1 MKDPE
6 RLLDASF
13 DDPRL
18 DDDIRSLL
26 RSASADVPP
35 DADVQQRRIRGNGAG
50 LLGRSMARKVSWWSA
65 RNVAW
70 VGLAVTLFTIG
81 SLGLRSAPAP
91 LSSEPIGHP
100 MTAPVIVATSEATS
114 EAVVEKAPQT
124 APEAMPSLRVDDLP
138 AVHTPSARPTV
149 AARPTAPVVA
159 PAPSLATDADEL
171 AIIDAARGALV
182 KAPATALSHVAHYRS
197 LFPSPRFSDE
207 ADAVEVQA
215 LAALGRRDEAS
226 AKAAAFLAAH
236 PNSPYTQRVRSA
248 VSVR

>member
-50 LLGRSMARKVSWWSA
+50 VLGSSMVRKVSWWSA

-81 SLGLRSAPAP
+81 SLGLRSAPSPVAR
-91 LSSEPIGHP
+91 EIAV
-100 MTAPVIVATSEATS
+100 APVLVATSQATA
-114 EAVVEKAPQT
+114 EAVTEKAPQAA

-138 AVHTPSARPTV
+138 AAHTPSAKPTV
-149 AARPTAPVVA
+149 AARPTAPVVS
-159 PAPSLATDADEL
+159 PAPATDADEI
-171 AIIDAARGALV
+171 AIIDAARGALA
-182 KAPATALSHVAHYRS
+182 KAPATALSHVARYRS
-197 LFPSPRFSDE
+197 LFRSPRFSDE

-226 AKAAAFLAAH
+226 SKAAAFLAAH
-236 PNSPYTQRVRSA
+236 PNSPYSQRVRSA
-248 VSVR
+248 VSAR